1 MAFAPLYK
9 LAPGAARE
17 DPKLYEFLVLTDAIR
32 GECSR
37 EQQLAIR
44 ELKARL
50 EDDA

>member
-17 DPKLYEFLVLTDAIR
+17 DSKLYEFLVLADAIR
-32 GECSR
+32 GGRAR
-37 EQQLAIR
+37 EQQLAIP

-50 EDDA
+50 ASYA